1 MPIPTEHDRRL
12 GEIDDLAAVVMI
24 RLRTFYRAG
33 VRGDPEAIRDALDQY
48 VAAMKAQAGI
58 E

>member
-1 MPIPTEHDRRL
+1 MPIPTELDRRL

-24 RLRTFYRAG
+24 RLRTFIRAG
-33 VRGDPEAIRDALDQY
+33 VRSDPETVRDALDQY
-48 VAAMKAQAGI
+48 VAAVKAQAGI